1 MIASIFIFI
10 SNFVLE
16 TIKFGGYWGIVFL
29 MTLQSLNIPIPS
41 EIIMSF
47 SGFLAQQGFF
57 NFWLV
62 VLAGTIGNLIGASLS
77 YHLASI
83 IFVNGLRK
91 KYRILQIL
99 ISDVNLKKAQQ
110 WFEKYGTFSIF
121 LGRLVPIVNVFISFP
136 AGLAK
141 MKKSS
146 FYTLT
151 FAGSFFWSLLLTYI
165 GFKLA
170 KKWQIIEAYFRE
182 FDIVILIIIILIV
195 VWWIYKHF
203 KNKKIWGKQ

>member
-1 MIASIFIFI
+1 MIKI
-10 SNFVLE
+10 SE
-16 TIKFGGYWGIVFL
+16 EIKKL
-29 MTLQSLNIPIPS
+29 RT
-41 EIIMSF
+41 
-47 SGFLAQQGFF
+47 SGKELAAI
-57 NFWLV
+57 LKKV
-62 VLAGTIGNLIGASLS
+62 ASLVEPGITTGE
-77 YHLASI
+77 LNQVAEE
-83 IFVNGLRK
+83 
-91 KYRILQIL
+91 L
-99 ISDVNLKKAQQ
+99 ITKIGGTPSFKG
-110 WFEKYGTFSIF
+110 YGE
-121 LGRLVPIVNVFISFP
+121 PISFP

-203 KNKKIWGKQ
+203 KNKKI